1 MIYVGDKK
9 VRVLQVNA
17 VYGIGSTGVIVE
29 DIHKLSIEKGIES
42 YVAYSTTNRSAV
54 PNGYRIG
61 NNLGKKIHALFSRI
75 NGKQAYFSRNA
86 TVKFLRYIDEIKPDI
101 VHLHNLHSNYIN
113 LNMLLK
119 YLAEKD
125 IKTVVTLHDCWFY
138 TGGCFH
144 YTSVDCYKWMDGCGN
159 CPKKMVD
166 TPAYLFDCS
175 KKILDDR
182 KKYFSR
188 IKNLTVTG
196 VSQWILDEAKRGI
209 FHKNNGAVIYNGVD
223 TEVFCPT
230 ASDVRKK
237 YNSEDK
243 FVILAPANKMLSPVN
258 KVVFE
263 KVVESIDEN
272 TVMWLLACP
281 KDKRGDLSNNV
292 IPIDFVTEREE
303 LIKLYSAADVMLNP
317 TREESLS
324 LLNVECMSCG
334 TPVITF
340 KNTGVKETVDNH
352 SSFAV
357 ENEDTKAI
365 LVKLNEIKEKGKAYY
380 SADCRKNVAEK
391 FEKKKNYNRYIE
403 LYTEI
408 SN

>member
-1 MIYVGDKK
+1 M
-9 VRVLQVNA
+9 RVLQVNA
-17 VYGIGSTGVIVE
+17 VYGVGSTGVIVE

-42 YVAYSTTNRSAV
+42 YVAYSTTNKSEV

-75 NGKQAYFSRNA
+75 NGKQGYFSRLS
-86 TVKFLRYIDEIKPDI
+86 TRKFLKYIDKIKPDI

-119 YLAEKD
+119 YLAKKD

-144 YTSVDCYKWMDGCGN
+144 YTSADCYKWLGGCGN
-159 CPKKMVD
+159 CSKKMAD

-175 KKILDDR
+175 KGILSDR

-188 IKNLTVTG
+188 IKNLTLTG
-196 VSQWILDEAKRGI
+196 VSQWILDEARRGI
-209 FHKNNGAVIYNGVD
+209 FHKNNGVVIYNGVD
-223 TEVFCPT
+223 TDVFCPT
-230 ASDVRKK
+230 DSDLRKK
-237 YNSEDK
+237 YSCEDK
-243 FVILAPANKMLSPVN
+243 FVILAPANKMLNPVN
-258 KVVFE
+258 KTVFE
-263 KVVESIDEN
+263 RVVESLDDN

-281 KDKRGDLSNNV
+281 KDKQSDLPNNV
-292 IPIDFVTEREE
+292 VAIDFVTERKE
-303 LIKLYSAADVMLNP
+303 LVKLYSAADVMLNC

-340 KNTGVKETVDNH
+340 NNTGVKETVDNV
-352 SSFAV
+352 FGFTAENGDV
-357 ENEDTKAI
+357 ETVLEKID
-365 LVKLNEIKEKGKAYY
+365 LIKEKGSPYF
-380 SADCRKNVAEK
+380 SDGCRKWASER
-391 FEKKKNYNRYIE
+391 FDKKKNYERYIE
-403 LYTEI
+403 LYTKLC
-408 SN
+408 N

>member
-1 MIYVGDKK
+1 M
-9 VRVLQVNA
+9 RVLQVNA
-17 VYGIGSTGVIVE
+17 VYGVGSTGVIVE
-29 DIHKLSIEKGIES
+29 DIHNLSIEKGIES
-42 YVAYSTTNRSAV
+42 YVAYSTTNKSMV
-54 PNGYRIG
+54 PNGYKIG
-61 NNLGKKIHALFSRI
+61 NNLGKKMHALFSRI
-75 NGKQAYFSRNA
+75 NGMQAYFSTNA
-86 TVKFLRYIDEIKPDI
+86 TRKFLRYIDEIKPDI

-113 LNMLLK
+113 LLLK

-144 YTSVDCYKWMDGCGN
+144 YTSSDCYKWLSGCGD
-159 CPKKMVD
+159 CPKKIAD
-166 TPAYLFDCS
+166 TPAYLFDRS
-175 KKILDDR
+175 KDVLADR
-182 KKYFSR
+182 KEYFSR

-196 VSQWILDEAKRGI
+196 VSQWIVDEAKRGI

-237 YNSEDK
+237 YDCEDK

-258 KVVFE
+258 KAVFE
-263 KVVESIDEN
+263 NAAESLDDNSVI
-272 TVMWLLACP
+272 WLLACP
-281 KDKRGDLSNNV
+281 KDKQGDLPDKV

-303 LIKLYSAADVMLNP
+303 LIKLYSAADVMFNP

-340 KNTGVKETVDNH
+340 KNTGVKETVDNE
-352 SSFAV
+352 SSFAI
-357 ENEDTKAI
+357 ENDDVQAVLE
-365 LVKLNEIKEKGKAYY
+365 KLDFIKEKGKMFF
-380 SADCRKNVAEK
+380 SANCQKHVAEK
-391 FEKKKNYNRYIE
+391 FERKKNYNRYIE

>member
-1 MIYVGDKK
+1 M
-9 VRVLQVNA
+9 RVLQVNA
-17 VYGIGSTGVIVE
+17 VYGVGSTGVIVE

-42 YVAYSTTNRSAV
+42 YVAYSTTNKCKV
-54 PNGYRIG
+54 PNGYKIG

-75 NGKQAYFSRNA
+75 NGMQAYFSRYA
-86 TVKFLRYIDEIKPDI
+86 TRQFIQYIDRIKPDI

-119 YLAEKD
+119 YLAKKD
-125 IKTVVTLHDCWFY
+125 IKTVITLHDCWFY

-144 YTSVDCYKWMDGCGN
+144 YTSSDCYKWLSGCGN
-159 CPKKMVD
+159 CPKKMSD
-166 TPAYLFDCS
+166 TPAYLFDRS
-175 KKILDDR
+175 KDILADR
-182 KKYFSR
+182 KELFGK

-209 FHKNNGAVIYNGVD
+209 FHKNKGVIIYNGVD
-223 TEVFCPT
+223 TELFCPT
-230 ASDVRKK
+230 DSDLRKK

-243 FVILAPANKMLSPVN
+243 FIILAPANKMLNPAN
-258 KVVFE
+258 KKVFE
-263 KVVESIDEN
+263 EVVESLDDNAVI
-272 TVMWLLACP
+272 WLFACP
-281 KDKRGDLSNNV
+281 KERQNSLADKV
-292 IPIDFVTEREE
+292 VPIDFIAEREE

-324 LLNVECMSCG
+324 LLNVECLSCG

-340 KNTGVKETVDNH
+340 KNTGVKETVDNL

-357 ENEDTKAI
+357 ENGDVQAVLE
-365 LVKLNEIKEKGKAYY
+365 KLDLIKQKGKSYF
-380 SADCRKNVAEK
+380 SANCQKHVAEK

-403 LYTEI
+403 LYTMI
-408 SN
+408 CNR

>member
-1 MIYVGDKK
+1 M
-9 VRVLQVNA
+9 RVLQVNA
-17 VYGIGSTGVIVE
+17 VYGVGSTGVIVE
-29 DIHKLSIEKGIES
+29 DIHNLSIEKGIES
-42 YVAYSTTNRSAV
+42 YVAYSTTNKSMV
-54 PNGYRIG
+54 PNGYKIG
-61 NNLGKKIHALFSRI
+61 NNLGKKMHALFSRI
-75 NGKQAYFSRNA
+75 NGMQAYFSTNA
-86 TVKFLRYIDEIKPDI
+86 TRKFLRYIDEIKPDI

-144 YTSVDCYKWMDGCGN
+144 YTSSDCYKWLSGCGD
-159 CPKKMVD
+159 CPKKIAD
-166 TPAYLFDCS
+166 TPAYLFDRS
-175 KKILDDR
+175 KDVLADR
-182 KKYFSR
+182 KEYFSR

-196 VSQWILDEAKRGI
+196 VSQWIVDEAKRGI

-237 YNSEDK
+237 YDCEDK

-258 KVVFE
+258 KAVFGNAA
-263 KVVESIDEN
+263 ESLDDNSVI
-272 TVMWLLACP
+272 WLLACP
-281 KDKRGDLSNNV
+281 KDKQGDLPDKV

-303 LIKLYSAADVMLNP
+303 LIKLYSAADVMFNP

-340 KNTGVKETVDNH
+340 KNTGVKETVDNE

-357 ENEDTKAI
+357 ENDDVQAVLE
-365 LVKLNEIKEKGKAYY
+365 KLDFIKEKGKMFF
-380 SADCRKNVAEK
+380 SANCQKHVAEK
-391 FEKKKNYNRYIE
+391 FEREKNYNRYIE

>member
-1 MIYVGDKK
+1 M
-9 VRVLQVNA
+9 RVLQVNA
-17 VYGIGSTGVIVE
+17 VYGVGSTGVIVE

-42 YVAYSTTNRSAV
+42 YVAYSATNKSKV

-75 NGKQAYFSRNA
+75 NGMQAYFSRNA
-86 TVKFLRYIDEIKPDI
+86 TREFLRYIDEIKPDI

-113 LNMLLK
+113 LNMILK
-119 YLAEKD
+119 YLAKND
-125 IKTVVTLHDCWFY
+125 IKTVITLHDCWFY

-144 YTSVDCYKWMDGCGN
+144 YTSSDCYKWLSGCGN
-159 CPKKMVD
+159 CPKKMSD
-166 TPAYLFDCS
+166 TPAYLFDRS
-175 KKILDDR
+175 KDILADR
-182 KKYFSR
+182 KELFGK

-209 FHKNNGAVIYNGVD
+209 FRENNGVVIYNGVD
-223 TEVFCPT
+223 TDIFCST
-230 ASDVRKK
+230 TSDLRKK
-237 YNSEDK
+237 YGCEDK
-243 FVILAPANKMLSPVN
+243 FVILAPANKMLNPVN
-258 KVVFE
+258 KAVFE
-263 KVVESIDEN
+263 RVVESLDDN

-281 KDKRGDLSNNV
+281 TDKRSNLPKNV
-292 IPIDFVTEREE
+292 IPIDFIAEREE
-303 LIKLYSAADVMLNP
+303 LIKLYSAVDVMLNP

-324 LLNVECMSCG
+324 LLNVECLSCG

-340 KNTGVKETVDNH
+340 KNTGVKETVDNL

-357 ENEDTKAI
+357 ENGDVQAVLE
-365 LVKLNEIKEKGKAYY
+365 KLDLIKQKGKSYF
-380 SADCRKNVAEK
+380 SANCQKHVAEK

-403 LYTEI
+403 LYTSL